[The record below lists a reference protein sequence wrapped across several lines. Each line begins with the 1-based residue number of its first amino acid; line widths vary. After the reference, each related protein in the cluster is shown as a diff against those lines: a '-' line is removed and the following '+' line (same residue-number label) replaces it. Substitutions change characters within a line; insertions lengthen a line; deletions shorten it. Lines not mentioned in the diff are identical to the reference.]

1 MVVRKRDAGL
11 AVKSAL
17 CPVKEFPNLSSTH
30 SAALDEGT
38 QLFKLMCAS
47 TVYRQMNDGSAAHL
61 VKTDVFA
68 TGFASQL
75 LTTNGR
81 RYVFY
86 VCAIVFVHAAKPP
99 SVTSD
104 F

>member
-1 MVVRKRDAGL
+1 M
-11 AVKSAL
+11 
-17 CPVKEFPNLSSTH
+17 
-30 SAALDEGT
+30 
-38 QLFKLMCAS
+38 FKLMCAS
-47 TVYRQMNDGSAAHL
+47 TVYRQINDGSAAQL

-86 VCAIVFVHAAKPP
+86 VCAIVFVHAAKSP